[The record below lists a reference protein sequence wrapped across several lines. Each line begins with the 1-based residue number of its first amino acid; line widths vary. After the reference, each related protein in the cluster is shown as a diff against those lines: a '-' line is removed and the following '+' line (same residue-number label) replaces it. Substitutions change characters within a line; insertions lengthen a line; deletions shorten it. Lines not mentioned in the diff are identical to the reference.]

1 VKIGETADLGERF
14 AEVLASHAKRHDSR
28 VDPAPSEAGIV
39 YAWRS
44 EARRWVADM
53 RDEFRIAVD
62 HGRAARV

>member
-1 VKIGETADLGERF
+1 MKIAETADLGERF

-28 VDPAPSEAGIV
+28 VDAAPFEPGIV

-44 EARRWVADM
+44 EARRWIADM
-53 RDEFRIAVD
+53 CDEFGIAVD